1 MSEQELND
9 CEQMLKDL
17 LLNDNIK
24 RKSAEEKL
32 SLCLSSIQNR
42 AKLVLYCSQ
51 LLLKEIDL
59 GVKMYCAIIIRKV
72 FLPNEKANPDGVFK
86 EIPTQ
91 EKEILKNNLLRA
103 LNDTTNKQLRKQIA
117 DATSTFFSTLVENED
132 KWDNLLQ
139 YSMNLLSSEVTE
151 QNITNIEFGLH
162 LITNLYSVA
171 SDDLEKNMKIFL
183 SIFPIY
189 FKSNSL
195 SLKAKSVQCLTEIL
209 CGVVSKKEVKQFKDL
224 IFNVLETTLNC
235 LNANDTDNLKICL
248 DSIKDLS
255 NCEPKILRK
264 DFKDIFILMGKI
276 AENVDLD
283 ENLRE
288 MCFEII
294 VTLVEAMP
302 KLFEDSKD
310 GSEKLENFVT
320 RLFKYA
326 MELDQTIDED
336 WLNPSKIS
344 YISDEFIPE
353 KKLDLATSLLT
364 RLFDVVDK
372 EKLLKIT
379 SDNIVQLIN
388 HSNDKDWKYK
398 YIAYITVAE
407 IAANIENLSSIE
419 KLISLIISDLFSP
432 NIKVQYSCL
441 YCIAELSD
449 AHNPDFQNKYHK
461 EIIPKVIQLLN
472 ESKSLRVQLEI
483 CDSLEMFVE
492 HMTDSDAALYLQS
505 SLDAL
510 FNVFLK
516 NETEC
521 PPSLKQGIIGV
532 VQEFI
537 HASEDEFIKYSEK
550 CLQILLEY
558 LSNIL
563 TNNINGN
570 LVGPLMEVIS
580 EIGPLCPDLFKKYLI
595 TIVNTL
601 IQINI
606 KMPDFKGNI
615 ANYLL
620 STWEKLIPSL
630 KESNKEKIP
639 EIVNSLIQLL
649 EKPPEMS
656 ISSNPEI
663 KIDVNEFFS
672 DNKKEKE
679 DEKKV
684 ELKTSETEEFTT
696 FLETLNS
703 FLSQCPELF
712 SLETIQNL
720 YNICKKLI
728 KYPNNDI
735 KSEIVKVYP
744 NCIEIML
751 KINSQK
757 DIIYRTANTYIAD
770 ILSQLSQESDYSVI
784 ISFLDSISD
793 IIKSV
798 KEFLTTKEINEIS
811 KEIFTLFKRIE
822 KGRKSLIKEKEE
834 AEKEYEEEKKT
845 GDNKINSD
853 DEDEDLSQEEVM
865 EDIEDKIDET
875 ENVMKSISDFF
886 GALFET
892 HGHLTLE
899 LVDEI
904 IKNYIPNYLLETSSN
919 FEKLL
924 ALLLLGDMAE
934 FLKQDLLSKI
944 WSDIC
949 TILIKYSPHSNYEV
963 RNAACY
969 GLGVFAQSTTK
980 NFEEYGKNIISAVIK
995 VINLPIDKKLKKT
1008 EKENLKFARDN
1019 AVSALGKIIKC
1030 HGQEFPNELDTLL
1043 DLWVNSMPIKQDK
1056 EEAKINYKFL
1066 LDILMKEPNKILGEN
1081 NKNLGKVIVILTV
1094 GYQTGATDTEMDKN
1108 IEQFTVGIKS
1118 NAEYNNILLD
1128 TIKKQKEK
1136 LQNKMKSLF
1145 KIETNN

>member
-24 RKSAEEKL
+24 RKAAEGKL
-32 SLCLSSIQNR
+32 ASCLSSVQNK

-51 LLLKEIDL
+51 LLLKETDL
-59 GVKMYCAIIIRKV
+59 GVQMYCAIIIRKV

-86 EIPTQ
+86 AIPPQ
-91 EKEILKNNLLRA
+91 DKELLKNNLMTA
-103 LNDTTNKQLRKQIA
+103 LNNITNKQVRKQIA
-117 DATSTFFSTLVENED
+117 DAASTFFSTLVENED
-132 KWDNLLQ
+132 KWDALLQ
-139 YSMNLLSSEVTE
+139 YSMNLLSSEINE
-151 QNITNIEFGLH
+151 QNVTNIEFGLH

-189 FKSNSL
+189 FKSSSL
-195 SLKAKSVQCLTEIL
+195 SLKSKTVQCLTEIL
-209 CGVVSKKEVKQFKDL
+209 CGIVSKKEAKQFKDL

-235 LNANDTDNLKICL
+235 LNANDTDNLKVCL

-264 DFKDIFILMGKI
+264 YFQDIFILMGKI
-276 AENVDLD
+276 SENVDLED
-283 ENLRE
+283 NLRE

-294 VTLVEAMP
+294 VTLIEAMP
-302 KLFEDSKD
+302 KLITESKD
-310 GSEKLENFVT
+310 GNEKLENFVT

-326 MELDQTIDED
+326 MELDQTIDDD

-353 KKLDLATSLLT
+353 KKLDLSTSLLT
-364 RLFDVVDK
+364 RLFDVVD
-372 EKLLKIT
+372 EDKLLKLT

-388 HSNDKDWKYK
+388 HSNDTDWKYK

-407 IAANIENLSSIE
+407 IAANIKKLSSIE
-419 KLISLIISDLFSP
+419 KLISMIITDLFSP

-449 AHNPDFQNKYHK
+449 AHNPDFQNQYHK
-461 EIIPKVIQLLN
+461 EIVPKVIQLLN
-472 ESKSLRVQLEI
+472 ESKSLRIQLEV
-483 CDSLEMFVE
+483 CDALEMFVE
-492 HMTDSDAALYLQS
+492 HMTDNDASIYLQS

-516 NETEC
+516 SETEC

-558 LSNIL
+558 LSKIL

-601 IQINI
+601 IQINQ

-639 EIVNSLIQLL
+639 EIVTSLIQLL

-656 ISSNPEI
+656 ISSNPEV
-663 KIDVNEFFS
+663 KIDVNEFFA
-672 DNKKEKE
+672 DKKEEKE
-679 DEKKV
+679 EDKKV

-696 FLETLNS
+696 FVETLNS
-703 FLSQCPELF
+703 FLSQCPELYN
-712 SLETIQNL
+712 LDIIQNL
-720 YNICKKLI
+720 YNITKKLI

-735 KSEIVKVYP
+735 KSEIAKVYP
-744 NCIEIML
+744 NCIEILL
-751 KINSQK
+751 KINSTK
-757 DIIYRTANTYIAD
+757 DIIKNTANTYIAD

-784 ISFLDSISD
+784 ISFLDSIRD
-793 IIKSV
+793 IIKSM
-798 KEFLTTKEINEIS
+798 KEFLTTKEINELS

-853 DEDEDLSQEEVM
+853 DEDDDLSQEELV
-865 EDIEDKIDET
+865 EGIEDKIDET

-969 GLGVFAQSTTK
+969 GLGVFAQSTTQ
-980 NFEEYGKNIISAVIK
+980 NFTEYGQNIINSVIN

-1019 AVSALGKIIKC
+1019 AISALGKIIKY
-1030 HGQEFPNELDTLL
+1030 HGQEFPNELNSLI

-1056 EEAKINYKFL
+1056 EEAKINIKFL
-1066 LDILMKEPNKILGEN
+1066 LDILMKEPSKCLGEN
-1081 NKNLGKVIVILTV
+1081 NKNLGKVIVILTE
-1094 GYQTGATDTEMDKN
+1094 GYQTGATDEEMDKS
-1108 IEQFTVGIKS
+1108 IEQFTTGIKS

-1128 TIKKQKEK
+1128 TVKKQKEK

-1145 KIETNN
+1145 KIE

>member
-24 RKSAEEKL
+24 RKAAEGKL
-32 SLCLSSIQNR
+32 ASCLSSVQNK

-51 LLLKEIDL
+51 LLLKETDL
-59 GVKMYCAIIIRKV
+59 GVQMYCAIIIRKV

-86 EIPTQ
+86 AIPPQ
-91 EKEILKNNLLRA
+91 DKEILKNNLMTA
-103 LNDTTNKQLRKQIA
+103 LNNITNKQVRKQIA
-117 DATSTFFSTLVENED
+117 DAASTFFSTLVENED
-132 KWDNLLQ
+132 KWDALLQ
-139 YSMNLLSSEVTE
+139 YSMNLLSSEIND
-151 QNITNIEFGLH
+151 QNVTNIEFGLH

-195 SLKAKSVQCLTEIL
+195 SLKSKTVQCLTEIL
-209 CGVVSKKEVKQFKDL
+209 CGIVSKKEAKQFKDL

-235 LNANDTDNLKICL
+235 LNANDTDNLKVCL

-264 DFKDIFILMGKI
+264 YFQDIFILMGKI
-276 AENVDLD
+276 SENVDLED
-283 ENLRE
+283 NLRE

-294 VTLVEAMP
+294 VTLIEAMP
-302 KLFEDSKD
+302 KLITESKD
-310 GSEKLENFVT
+310 GNEKLENFVT

-326 MELDQTIDED
+326 MELDQTIDDD

-353 KKLDLATSLLT
+353 KKLDLSTSLLT
-364 RLFDVVDK
+364 RLFDVVD
-372 EKLLKIT
+372 EDKLLKLT

-388 HSNDKDWKYK
+388 HSNDTDWKYK

-407 IAANIENLSSIE
+407 IAANIKKLSSIE
-419 KLISLIISDLFSP
+419 KLISMIITDLFSP

-449 AHNPDFQNKYHK
+449 AHNPDFQNQYHK
-461 EIIPKVIQLLN
+461 EIVPKVIQLLN
-472 ESKSLRVQLEI
+472 ESKSLRIQLEV
-483 CDSLEMFVE
+483 CDALEMFVE
-492 HMTDSDAALYLQS
+492 HMTDNDASIYLQS

-516 NETEC
+516 SETEC

-558 LSNIL
+558 LSKIL

-601 IQINI
+601 IQINQ

-639 EIVNSLIQLL
+639 EIVTSLIQLL

-656 ISSNPEI
+656 ISSNPEV
-663 KIDVNEFFS
+663 KIDVNEFFA
-672 DNKKEKE
+672 DKKEEKE
-679 DEKKV
+679 EDKKV

-696 FLETLNS
+696 FVETLNS
-703 FLSQCPELF
+703 FLSQCPELYN
-712 SLETIQNL
+712 LDIIQNL
-720 YNICKKLI
+720 YNITKKLI

-735 KSEIVKVYP
+735 KSEIAKVYP
-744 NCIEIML
+744 NCIEILL
-751 KINSQK
+751 KINSSK
-757 DIIYRTANTYIAD
+757 DIIKNTANTYIAD

-784 ISFLDSISD
+784 ISFLDSIRD
-793 IIKSV
+793 IIKSM
-798 KEFLTTKEINEIS
+798 KEFLTTKEINELS

-853 DEDEDLSQEEVM
+853 DEDDDLSQEELV

-969 GLGVFAQSTTK
+969 GLGVFAQSTTQ
-980 NFEEYGKNIISAVIK
+980 NFTEYGQNIINAVIN

-1019 AVSALGKIIKC
+1019 AISALGKIIKY
-1030 HGQEFPNELDTLL
+1030 HGQEFPNELNSLI

-1056 EEAKINYKFL
+1056 EEAKINIKFL
-1066 LDILMKEPNKILGEN
+1066 LDILMKEPSKCLGEN
-1081 NKNLGKVIVILTV
+1081 NKNLGKVIVILTE
-1094 GYQTGATDTEMDKN
+1094 GYQTGATDEEMDKS
-1108 IEQFTVGIKS
+1108 IEQFTTGIKS

-1128 TIKKQKEK
+1128 TVKKQKEK

-1145 KIETNN
+1145 KIE

>member
-24 RKSAEEKL
+24 RKAAEGKL
-32 SLCLSSIQNR
+32 ASCLSSVQNK

-51 LLLKEIDL
+51 LLLKETDL
-59 GVKMYCAIIIRKV
+59 GVQMYCAIIIRKV

-86 EIPTQ
+86 AIPPQ
-91 EKEILKNNLLRA
+91 DKEILKNNLMTA
-103 LNDTTNKQLRKQIA
+103 LNNITNKQVRKQIA
-117 DATSTFFSTLVENED
+117 DAASTFFSTLVENED
-132 KWDNLLQ
+132 KWDALLQ
-139 YSMNLLSSEVTE
+139 YSMNLLSSEINE
-151 QNITNIEFGLH
+151 QNVTNIEFGLH

-195 SLKAKSVQCLTEIL
+195 SLKSKTVQCLTEIL
-209 CGVVSKKEVKQFKDL
+209 CGIVSKKEAKQFKDL

-235 LNANDTDNLKICL
+235 LNANDTENLKVCL

-264 DFKDIFILMGKI
+264 YFQDIFILMGKI
-276 AENVDLD
+276 SENVDLED
-283 ENLRE
+283 NLRE

-294 VTLVEAMP
+294 VTLIEAMP
-302 KLFEDSKD
+302 KLITESKD
-310 GSEKLENFVT
+310 GNEKLENFVT

-353 KKLDLATSLLT
+353 KKLDLSTSLLT
-364 RLFDVVDK
+364 RLFDVVD
-372 EKLLKIT
+372 EDKLLKLT

-388 HSNDKDWKYK
+388 HSNDTDWKYK

-407 IAANIENLSSIE
+407 IAANIKKLSSIE
-419 KLISLIISDLFSP
+419 KLIAMIITDLFSP

-449 AHNPDFQNKYHK
+449 AHNPDFQNQYHK
-461 EIIPKVIQLLN
+461 EIVPKVIQLLN
-472 ESKSLRVQLEI
+472 ESKSLRIQLEV
-483 CDSLEMFVE
+483 CDALEMFVE
-492 HMTDSDAALYLQS
+492 HMTDNDASIYLQS

-516 NETEC
+516 SETEC

-558 LSNIL
+558 LSKIL

-601 IQINI
+601 IQINQ

-656 ISSNPEI
+656 ISSNPEV
-663 KIDVNEFFS
+663 KIDVNEFFA
-672 DNKKEKE
+672 DKKEEKE
-679 DEKKV
+679 EDKKV

-696 FLETLNS
+696 FVETLNS
-703 FLSQCPELF
+703 FLSQCPELYN
-712 SLETIQNL
+712 LDIIQNL
-720 YNICKKLI
+720 YNITKKLI

-735 KSEIVKVYP
+735 KSEIAKVYP
-744 NCIEIML
+744 NCIEILL
-751 KINSQK
+751 KINSSK
-757 DIIYRTANTYIAD
+757 DIIKNTANTYIAD

-784 ISFLDSISD
+784 ISFLDSIRD
-793 IIKSV
+793 IIKSM
-798 KEFLTTKEINEIS
+798 KEFLTTKEINELS

-853 DEDEDLSQEEVM
+853 DEDDDLSQEELV

-969 GLGVFAQSTTK
+969 GLGVFAQSTTQ
-980 NFEEYGKNIISAVIK
+980 NFTEYGQNIINAVIN

-1019 AVSALGKIIKC
+1019 AISALGKIIKY
-1030 HGQEFPNELDTLL
+1030 HGQEFPNELNSLI

-1056 EEAKINYKFL
+1056 EEAKINIKFL
-1066 LDILMKEPNKILGEN
+1066 LDILMKEPSKCLGEN
-1081 NKNLGKVIVILTV
+1081 NKNLGKVIVILTE
-1094 GYQTGATDTEMDKN
+1094 GYQTGATDDAMDKS
-1108 IEQFTVGIKS
+1108 IEQFTTGIKS

-1128 TIKKQKEK
+1128 TVKKQKEK

-1145 KIETNN
+1145 KIE

>member
-9 CEQMLKDL
+9 LEQMLKDL

-24 RKSAEEKL
+24 RKAAEGKL
-32 SLCLSSIQNR
+32 VSCLSSVQNK

-51 LLLKEIDL
+51 LLLKETDL
-59 GVKMYCAIIIRKV
+59 GVQMYCAIIIRKV

-86 EIPTQ
+86 EIPSQ
-91 EKEILKNNLLRA
+91 DKEILKNNLMTA
-103 LNDTTNKQLRKQIA
+103 LNNITNKQVRKQIA
-117 DATSTFFSTLVENED
+117 DAASTFFSALVENED
-132 KWDNLLQ
+132 KWDDLLQ
-139 YSMNLLSSEVTE
+139 YSMNLLSSEINE

-195 SLKAKSVQCLTEIL
+195 SLKAKTVQCLTEVL
-209 CGVVSKKEVKQFKDL
+209 CGTISKKEAKQFKDL

-235 LNANDTDNLKICL
+235 LNANDTENLKVCL

-264 DFKDIFILMGKI
+264 YFQDIFILMGKI
-276 AENVDLD
+276 SENVDLED
-283 ENLRE
+283 NLRE

-294 VTLVEAMP
+294 VTLIEAMP
-302 KLFEDSKD
+302 KLITDSKD
-310 GSEKLENFVT
+310 GNEKLENFVT

-326 MELDQTIDED
+326 MELDQNIDED

-353 KKLDLATSLLT
+353 KKLDLSTSLLT
-364 RLFDVVDK
+364 RLFEVVD
-372 EKLLKIT
+372 EDKLLKLT
-379 SDNIVQLIN
+379 SDNVVQLIN

-407 IAANIENLSSIE
+407 IAANIQKLSSIE
-419 KLISLIISDLFSP
+419 KLISMIITDLFSP

-449 AHNPDFQNKYHK
+449 AHNPDFQNQYHK
-461 EIIPKVIQLLN
+461 EIVPKVIQLLN
-472 ESKSLRVQLEI
+472 DSKSLRIQLEV
-483 CDSLEMFVE
+483 CDALEMFVE
-492 HMTDSDAALYLQS
+492 HMTDNDASIYLQS

-516 NETEC
+516 SETEC

-558 LSNIL
+558 LSKIL

-601 IQINI
+601 IQINQ

-656 ISSNPEI
+656 ISSNPEV
-663 KIDVNEFFS
+663 KIDVNEFFA
-672 DNKKEKE
+672 DKKEEKE
-679 DEKKV
+679 EEKKV

-696 FLETLNS
+696 FIETLNS
-703 FLSQCPELF
+703 FLSNCPELY
-712 SLETIQNL
+712 SLDIIQNL
-720 YNICKKLI
+720 YNITKKLI

-735 KSEIVKVYP
+735 KSEIAKVYP
-744 NCIEIML
+744 NCIDILL
-751 KINSQK
+751 KINPQK
-757 DIIYRTANTYIAD
+757 DVIKNTANTYIAD

-784 ISFLDSISD
+784 ISFLDSIRD
-793 IIKSV
+793 IIKSA
-798 KEFLTTKEINEIS
+798 KEFLTTKEINELS

-822 KGRKSLIKEKEE
+822 KGRKSLLKEKEE

-853 DEDEDLSQEEVM
+853 DEDDDLSQEELV

-904 IKNYIPNYLLETSSN
+904 IKNYIPNYLLDTSSN

-980 NFEEYGKNIISAVIK
+980 NFSEYGQNIITAVIN

-1019 AVSALGKIIKC
+1019 AISALGKIIKY
-1030 HGQEFPNELDTLL
+1030 HGQEFPNELNSLI
-1043 DLWVNSMPIKQDK
+1043 DLWLNSQPIKQDK
-1056 EEAKINYKFL
+1056 EEAKINIKFL
-1066 LDILMKEPNKILGEN
+1066 LDILMKEPNKCLGDN
-1081 NKNLGKVIVILTV
+1081 NKNLGKVIVILTE
-1094 GYQTGATDTEMDKN
+1094 GYQTGATDEEMDKN
-1108 IEQFTVGIKS
+1108 IEQFTTGIKS
-1118 NAEYNNILLD
+1118 NEEYNNILLE
-1128 TIKKQKEK
+1128 TVKKQKEK
-1136 LQNKMKSLF
+1136 MQNKMKSLF
-1145 KIETNN
+1145 KIE